1 MQLEILTEVFVPGV
15 PKTKG
20 SLNVRGRHV
29 EEAVAGS
36 SRWRALVAERV
47 RADRAR
53 RGLTVPWPGPVR
65 VRIVSFYVQTAADER
80 AGRIAPTE
88 PRAGHGDVDK
98 LERNVLD
105 ALKDA
110 GAYVDDALVIST
122 DNEEAFVG
130 VARRAGQRPGQLIQ
144 AWAVPE
150 HIVARRRA
158 ELAAEY
164 ARWGGLVAA

>member
-20 SLNVRGRHV
+20 SLNVRGKHV

-36 SRWRALVAERV
+36 ERWRALVAERV

-53 RGLTVPWPGPVR
+53 RGLSVPCPGPVR
-65 VRIVSFYVQTAADER
+65 VRLVAFFPESAADVRAQRWAPTVQTA
-80 AGRIAPTE
+80 
-88 PRAGHGDVDK
+88 HGDVDK
-98 LERNVLD
+98 LARNALD

-110 GAYVDDALVIST
+110 GAYADDSLVISV
-122 DNEEAFVG
+122 DQEKAFAG
-130 VARRAGQRPGQLIQ
+130 AARRVGGQPGLLIQ

-150 HIVARRRA
+150 HIVTRRRA